1 MYTLGQQGRADVMKS
16 VIMVSM
22 EINDNIINLIIFFDY
37 FIKKYICYFKVII
50 FKYKITV
57 SMKIAL

>member
-1 MYTLGQQGRADVMKS
+1 MKS

-22 EINDNIINLIIFFDY
+22 EINDNIVNLIIFFDY
-37 FIKKYICYFKVII
+37 FIKKYICSFKVII